1 MSAKTSV
8 KANNVSTFKNNN
20 NLIITKKKE
29 KKEKKLNINEKSELY
44 KGPVGT
50 FFTKNKKKKSK
61 LKLHYP
67 KDYFDEYSR
76 IYLGRYSDS
85 NNYEQEYQQDE
96 SDYES
101 DYNESEEEIEST
113 ENIGRR
119 YWD

>member
-1 MSAKTSV
+1 MSAKASV

-20 NLIITKKKE
+20 NLIITKKKK

-50 FFTKNKKKKSK
+50 FFTKNKKKKNK
-61 LKLHYP
+61 IKLHYP

-76 IYLGRYSDS
+76 KYLGVCYRDYD
-85 NNYEQEYQQDE
+85 EKEYQQDQ

-119 YWD
+119 YWN

>member
-1 MSAKTSV
+1 MSSKASV
-8 KANNVSTFKNNN
+8 KTNNVSKKNN
-20 NLIITKKKE
+20 NLIITKKEE
-29 KKEKKLNINEKSELY
+29 KKENKLNKESGLY

-50 FFTKNKKKKSK
+50 FFTKNKKKKNK
-61 LKLHYP
+61 IKLHYP

-76 IYLGRYSDS
+76 KYLGVCYRDYD
-85 NNYEQEYQQDE
+85 EKEYQQDQ

-119 YWD
+119 YWN